1 MQYQIDPRFLVQQIK
16 NGQNPQQLLLT
27 ILQSQANTPMG
38 ANLLQLVREGNA
50 AEIEKLARN
59 LSAQSGVDFDT
70 EFRAFR
76 QMLGL

>member
-1 MQYQIDPRFLVQQIK
+1 MQYQVDPRFLVQQIK